1 MISFIRQL
9 LSTTEGNNI
18 FRYSQQLAYL
28 RQQKTAHSL

>member
-9 LSTTEGNNI
+9 FNTTEGNTI
-18 FRYSQQLAYL
+18 FQYFQQLAYL